1 MRVPMPLPF
10 PRAWTSVRL
19 LTALLLPLGVSALS
33 CGDDA
38 SSPPPSGE
46 AQDSVTGQRSIT
58 RRLETGDTR
67 ARDTTGVIDSLS
79 VLIPQGDAFETRPVI
94 VTGEGTFR
102 FDDVPQDTPYYLK
115 RGSGTY
121 VVTGHRQL
129 DLDEYVLGREGV
141 VTVTAGLPVTMTVE
155 GLAPLDAR
163 PNFEMVAPNAGAA
176 GLIVLESE
184 PPAGSTQ
191 LTGQPGHYRSS
202 FGRQEVIDETR
213 GDRLYVLQSQSNTSG
228 DLNYRSITRA
238 LSLTQTTFQTN
249 GQATPL
255 AGTFQPV
262 AMKEATVDWRRS
274 SFEVHR
280 AAVHPLAV
288 PLGTSSV
295 RHTLILAPAPGGV
308 AQGVVGYAGELLS
321 GSILAASQDVKAT
334 VVYGDPYP
342 ATWGVVANVV
352 HRYQLPLRLRGTTG
366 TVGASLVDQAELQAF
381 LSRPVEARL
390 SPPTRLQVDGRDA
403 QQEHDLTSRTPLL
416 TWEAPSVGT
425 ANVYDVRI
433 FRLYKESGEPDF
445 TYTET
450 VATLLTAQRQVRIP
464 PGVLQPEQA
473 YVVRIGAMLTPGV
486 DLTRSP
492 YQLNTLVDY
501 AVAETLTSVLHA
513 P

>member
-1 MRVPMPLPF
+1 MPLPF
-10 PRAWTSVRL
+10 PLAWTALRRL
-19 LTALLLPLGVSALS
+19 TPVLLPLGMLCLS
-33 CGDDA
+33 CGEDGP
-38 SSPPPSGE
+38 SPPPSGDE
-46 AQDSVTGQRSIT
+46 AGWVTGQRSIT
-58 RRLETGDTR
+58 RRLETGDVR

-79 VLIPQGDAFETRPVI
+79 VLIPQGETFETRPVI

-102 FDDVPQDTPYYLK
+102 FENVPPDTAYYLK
-115 RGSGTY
+115 RGTGTY

-129 DLDEYVLGREGV
+129 ELDEFILGREGV
-141 VTVTAGLPVTMTVE
+141 VTVTAALPVTMTVD

-163 PNFEMVAPNAGAA
+163 PQFEMVAPNAGAA
-176 GLIVLESE
+176 GQFLLEGE
-184 PPAGSTQ
+184 PPPGSTQ
-191 LTGQPGHYRSS
+191 LTAQAGHYRSS

-213 GDRLYVLQSQSNTSG
+213 GDRLYVLQSQPSTAG
-228 DLNYRSITRA
+228 DLNYQSITRA
-238 LSLTQTTFQTN
+238 LTLTQTTFQTN

-255 AGTFQPV
+255 SGTFEPV

-274 SFEVHR
+274 SFEAHR

-321 GSILAASQDVKAT
+321 GSILASSQDVTAT

-366 TVGASLVDQAELQAF
+366 TVGASLEDHAELQAF

-416 TWEAPSVGT
+416 TWEPPTVGT
-425 ANVYDVRI
+425 ASVYDVRI
-433 FRLYKESGEPDF
+433 FRLYKEPNEPDF
-445 TYTET
+445 TRTET
-450 VATLLTAQRQVRIP
+450 VATLLTAQPQVRIP

-473 YVVRIGAMLTPGV
+473 YAVRIGAMLTPGV

-492 YQLNTLVDY
+492 YRLNTLVDY
-501 AVAETLTSVLHA
+501 AVAEALTSVLHA